1 MKLARRISVYTGLI
15 AACLGLC
22 MGLSRMAVA
31 APLDNAATD
40 APPQHYV
47 MTLAQSPVGEVA
59 EEVLG
64 QTLGLPVSVDPR
76 VGGQMT
82 FRVDGIYSPQGLAH
96 ELGVQLWSVNVALI
110 EDRADGLVL
119 IPEEA
124 LAEALSQGAVL
135 IAPMPSAASTQRPQ
149 VSDEPVSVAPVRPS
163 PDRLEREVPKM
174 GLLLALTLGLG
185 WLGGM
190 LTPALLRALRSRTRG
205 GLRPSGPPFPD
216 LSDPLESVQGAV
228 MVGEGRLTPDLVASD
243 LAMPERPAQE
253 GVEASLNVSGSQ
265 ERPALARLTAD
276 TDGAAVISIDFR
288 SKTG

>member
-1 MKLARRISVYTGLI
+1 MKLARRMSVYTGLI
-15 AACLGLC
+15 AAGLSLC

-82 FRVDGIYSPQGLAH
+82 FRVDGIYSPQGLAR
-96 ELGVQLWSVNVALI
+96 ELGVQLWTVNVALI

-119 IPEEA
+119 IPVEA

-135 IAPMPSAASTQRPQ
+135 IAPMPSAASTQRSQ
-149 VSDEPVSVAPVRPS
+149 VADEPGPVAREKPSPVR
-163 PDRLEREVPKM
+163 LEPEAPKM

-185 WLGGM
+185 WMGGM
-190 LTPALLRALRSRTRG
+190 LTPALLRALRSRARG
-205 GLRPSGPPFPD
+205 SLRSPGPLASD
-216 LSDPLESVQGAV
+216 LSDPLASGPGAAS
-228 MVGEGRLTPDLVASD
+228 VGEGRLTLDFDASD
-243 LAMPERPAQE
+243 LAMPARPAHE
-253 GVEASLNVSGSQ
+253 GVEASLNASGPQ
-265 ERPALARLTAD
+265 AMPALATPTAD
-276 TDGAAVISIDFR
+276 TDGAAVIAIDFR